1 MVTTFFCFS
10 GYHTSST
17 GEKMYGVE
25 EALQRMLQQ
34 NSSDDDN
41 EADEFL
47 ENDIDDIVIDDPT
60 TMVFDN
66 SDEESIDDTDRL
78 IESLVADIHEDYNT
92 MKSRSG
98 SEKWYRTPLEQRG
111 RARIHNIIRNQ
122 SGPTNN
128 ARRHCGS
135 SPEEAFKLF
144 ISPSLV
150 QKIVE
155 YTNNEAREHTHSWK
169 KTNIEELY
177 KFFGLLLL
185 SGALHEN
192 KTRVADLWSATEGRP
207 IFNDTMARNRF
218 TELLRYLR
226 FDCRSERNSQDKFA
240 PLRQVF
246 EEIVTKFRANY
257 SSGSELT
264 VDEQLVSFRGR
275 CPFKMF
281 IPSKPGRYGIKLWAL
296 CDSKTYYCL
305 NLQPYVGRVGDVPE
319 RGQGQRVVLQLTD
332 FLTGSGR
339 HIYMDN
345 FFTSL
350 SLARSLLGRQI
361 TMTGT
366 IRRNKTELPN
376 EMMPDATREQFTS
389 IFGFQDK
396 VTIVSYVP
404 KKNKAVIL
412 LSTNHHDIDISSEES
427 RKPQIILDYNKGKCG
442 VDTLDQLVR
451 NYNCIRKCNRW
462 PLTLFMNLLNI
473 CSYNAL
479 VLFLY
484 MHPEYEQRSGQVRK
498 RFLLQLSKS
507 LIGCRED
514 ATEPARLPLRPINQP
529 VPKQRRC
536 EICPRERDRK
546 STKRCAYCQ
555 KTLCAEHAIIKCLSC

>member
-1 MVTTFFCFS
+1 MEFYIGCRPIKKYVGKATFYCFS
-10 GYHTSST
+10 GYYTSRT
-17 GEKMYGVE
+17 GEKRYGVE
-25 EALQRMLQQ
+25 EAVQRILQDDD
-34 NSSDDDN
+34 SSDDDN
-41 EADEFL
+41 EGGEFL
-47 ENDIDDIVIDDPT
+47 DSDIDDIVIDDPT
-60 TMVFDN
+60 TTMISDH
-66 SDEESIDDTDRL
+66 SDEENIDETDRI
-78 IESLVADIHEDYNT
+78 IESMVAEIHEDYNT

-111 RARIHNIIRNQ
+111 RARTHNIIRNQ
-122 SGPTNN
+122 SGPTNH
-128 ARRHCGS
+128 ARRYCGT

-150 QKIVE
+150 QNIVE
-155 YTNNEAREHTHSWK
+155 CTNKEAGEHTHSWK
-169 KTNIEELY
+169 ETNVEELY
-177 KFFGLLLL
+177 NFFGLLLL
-185 SGALHEN
+185 AGALHEN
-192 KTRVADLWSATEGRP
+192 KTRVADLWSAAEGRP
-207 IFNDTMARNRF
+207 IFNDAMARNRF

-240 PLRQVF
+240 PLRQIF
-246 EEIVTKFRANY
+246 EEIVTKFRANF

-366 IRRNKTELPN
+366 IRRNKTELPAD
-376 EMMPDATREQFTS
+376 MMPDATREQFTS
-389 IFGFQDK
+389 VFGFQDK

-404 KKNKAVIL
+404 KRNKAVIL
-412 LSTNHHDIDISSEES
+412 LSTNHHDIDISREES
-427 RKPQIILDYNKGKCG
+427 RKPQIILDYNKGKCC
-442 VDTLDQLVR
+442 VDTLDQL
-451 NYNCIRKCNRW
+451 I
-462 PLTLFMNLLNI
+462 
-473 CSYNAL
+473 
-479 VLFLY
+479 
-484 MHPEYEQRSGQVRK
+484 
-498 RFLLQLSKS
+498 
-507 LIGCRED
+507 
-514 ATEPARLPLRPINQP
+514 
-529 VPKQRRC
+529 
-536 EICPRERDRK
+536 
-546 STKRCAYCQ
+546 
-555 KTLCAEHAIIKCLSC
+555 